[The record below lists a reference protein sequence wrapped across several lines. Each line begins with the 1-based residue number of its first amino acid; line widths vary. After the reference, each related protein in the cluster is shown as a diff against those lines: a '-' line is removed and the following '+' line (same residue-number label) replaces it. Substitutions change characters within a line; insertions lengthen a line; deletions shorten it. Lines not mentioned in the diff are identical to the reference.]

1 MKWSSEGWP
10 NMPIFE
16 YKARVKGDVQKSK
29 VEAED
34 EKAAYAKLGK
44 QGIKPLSVKK
54 ERNSII
60 K

>member
-1 MKWSSEGWP
+1 
-10 NMPIFE
+10 MPIFE

-54 ERNSII
+54 EIETPPGFQ
-60 K
+60 